1 MTITFINEEGGDVVM
16 VMMVVVVVV
25 VMVAV
30 VVVERGV
37 NCGDD
42 EGGGN
47 LVDVDGDAY
56 GGARL

>member
-1 MTITFINEEGGDVVM
+1 MTITFINEEGGDVMM
-16 VMMVVVVVV
+16 VMMVVVV
-25 VMVAV
+25 V

-42 EGGGN
+42 EDGGN

>member
-1 MTITFINEEGGDVVM
+1 MTITFIDEEGGDV
-16 VMMVVVVVV
+16 MVVVV
-25 VMVAV
+25 V